1 LFNDLARLDK
11 GKAIHKA
18 FGGVSAVPS
27 DIIFTSSPSFESPT
41 DAGDTIGLVRV
52 GDLKQSLRMPL
63 STLPRM
69 SGCHDDNK
77 RVKRV
82 KR

>member
-11 GKAIHKA
+11 GKTIHKA
-18 FGGVSAVPS
+18 FSGISAVLS
-27 DIIFTSSPSFESPT
+27 DIISTSASFECPT
-41 DAGDTIGLVRV
+41 DAGDTIGFVRV
-52 GDLKQSLRMPL
+52 GDLKQTLRMPL

-69 SGCHDDNK
+69 SGCHDDNR